1 MAKTKMEKCEFL
13 GSFQTLPGK
22 EGEVIYTV
30 TSTSDRTSGHHET
43 RCWGWY
49 PKKED
54 AFAAVKMNAGD
65 MHETTF
71 QYVVIEEVPSGV
83 VPFSKAIQWFRYKPN
98 KVYSKGRWVRCKTP
112 KWAQSTINFSIG

>member
-1 MAKTKMEKCEFL
+1 MTKPKLEKCEFL

-30 TSTSDRTSGHHET
+30 TSSTKNHRT

-65 MHETTF
+65 MHECEYTHI
-71 QYVVIEEVPSGV
+71 VIEEVPAGV
-83 VPFSKAIQWFRYKPN
+83 PPYSEAIQWFRYIKNKKYTSGHWVKCKKPEWAGGVIN
-98 KVYSKGRWVRCKTP
+98 YSLG
-112 KWAQSTINFSIG
+112 

>member
-1 MAKTKMEKCEFL
+1 MAKAKMDKCEFL

-30 TSTSDRTSGHHET
+30 ASTSERHDT

-65 MHETTF
+65 MHECSYTH
-71 QYVVIEEVPSGV
+71 VVIEEVPSGII
-83 VPFSKAIQWFRYKPN
+83 PMSKAIQWFRYKPN
-98 KVYSKGRWVRCKTP
+98 KVYSEGRWVRCKPP
-112 KWAQSTINFSIG
+112 KFAECTINFSLG